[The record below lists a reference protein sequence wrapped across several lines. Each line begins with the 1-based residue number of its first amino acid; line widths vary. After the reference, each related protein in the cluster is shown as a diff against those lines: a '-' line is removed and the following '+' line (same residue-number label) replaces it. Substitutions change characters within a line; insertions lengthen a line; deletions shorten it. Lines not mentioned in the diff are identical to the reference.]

1 MAPHLLKKGTL
12 SVQNQFRLW
21 MRTIPI
27 KVMTTNRVFL
37 EKVEEVDKLI
47 LNIMSDKNQV
57 SISEKQN
64 QFIKLNF
71 KLEELQRM
79 MTDYERRNAFYM
91 SHFLQIKIKT
101 THLIQKLQPK
111 ELNARASC

>member
-1 MAPHLLKKGTL
+1 MAPHLLRKGTL

-27 KVMTTNRVFL
+27 KIMTTNRVFL
-37 EKVEEVDKLI
+37 EKVEEIDKLI
-47 LNIMSDKNQV
+47 LSMLSARNAIPIN
-57 SISEKQN
+57 EKQN
-64 QFIKLNF
+64 QFIKLNSL
-71 KLEELQRM
+71 LEELQRM

-91 SHFLQIKIKT
+91 NHFLQIKIKT
-101 THLIQKLQPK
+101 NNLIQKLQPK